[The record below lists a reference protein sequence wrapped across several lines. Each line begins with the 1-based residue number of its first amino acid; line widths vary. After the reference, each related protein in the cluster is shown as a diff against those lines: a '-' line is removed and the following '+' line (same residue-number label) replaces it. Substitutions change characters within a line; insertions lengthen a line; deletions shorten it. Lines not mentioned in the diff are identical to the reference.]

1 MSDLLALDSLGPLV
15 RRISSYLVALI
26 FDRLPRIEFR
36 NCIDGSIRSA
46 ALRTVITNLPHP
58 VPGEAPSAPVIEAYR
73 TISRYL
79 IHNIVGRFVV
89 VRPGAASLP
98 GIEIS
103 RPLLVPSAGSRVSAD
118 AIDVVV
124 ELGRCYGLLLRQEEI
139 RALRDALDNILAD
152 EDSSSSAKKRAVVAL
167 SVLAIYFSDD
177 LLSAFVSHLIEGFRD
192 PHLAAPK
199 RRLLVTIAGA
209 MARSIPKRFGPH
221 LQTLAPFILSPV
233 GEAELAEQTERMAED
248 GERDSQLDE
257 VREAALAALESFLTF
272 CSADMRFYSS
282 ETVEAALRF
291 LKYDPNLHDVVDDDD
306 DDDDDDMAGSLGDSD
321 DLDFGDDADD
331 DDYEF
336 GDLEA
341 FNDEGDVSWRV
352 RRCAAKVLHALVLSR
367 ATGDLLEEGTLHQR
381 IAPAL
386 VRRFKERDENVRL
399 EILDVVTLFV
409 RKTGESNLSL
419 KLGGRGF
426 DPSVT
431 PASIHSRKR
440 RRGSSDVSMLDAQA
454 VVLPATNMSASSG
467 PPDGLAAI
475 TPAIV
480 RGALKLLETKSQ
492 PTKQA
497 SVGLLRILTVV
508 RPGCLAEY
516 LAETVKRVIE
526 LLTTSTSTGTGAVL
540 PSTVSG
546 AASATGSSLRIE
558 TLSLVATVAQTH
570 DTAVLRPFLQDL
582 VSCVTTAARD
592 RFYKISSEAIKVAEQ
607 LIRVVTSLPRRPSA
621 EDAPRPDLLGPLYDV
636 VMDRANTAN
645 VDSEVKQQAVHA
657 LGVLLARTS
666 KDLLPQPSRDAA
678 LAVLY
683 ERLQNE
689 ITRRAAMRAVREVV
703 LHASSSDDL
712 PETWTRAVMVELSA
726 QLRKA
731 NRSLRVGGLTGLRDL
746 VLSPSGVQHLD
757 QETTKVLKDA
767 LTPLLNTNDFHMLGP
782 SLVMLTRF
790 AELGPEVIDGSVV
803 RAISSLAL
811 ADLVGTVL
819 DTLLNLVKTIG
830 EQGAGAPLMS
840 SLLKDVGVNGD
851 PAVVGRLIGTLLVCG
866 GSKTGV
872 SLDDFVKELEH
883 AQDDKR
889 KCLALSVIGEA
900 ALRLGLSSPLEPEAF
915 IAHFRSKS
923 DQVPLAA
930 AVALGRAGVGDV
942 AKYIPVILN
951 HLDKADISQYL
962 LLHSVNEILQHGN
975 VGKTGLAPFSK
986 QIWEE
991 VILVSQQEDN
1001 KALGAECVGRLI
1013 VIDPKSYLTPLQVR
1027 RRSPSSPFVER
1038 ICRGRLLTL
1047 DLKGVSP
1054 R

>member
-1 MSDLLALDSLGPLV
+1 MSDLVAPDSLAPLV

-26 FDRLPRIEFR
+26 FDRLPKIEFR
-36 NCIDGSIRSA
+36 NCIDDSVRSA
-46 ALRTVITNLPHP
+46 ALRTVITNLPQP

-79 IHNIVGRFVV
+79 FHNIVGRFVIL
-89 VRPGAASLP
+89 RPGTAPLP
-98 GIEIS
+98 GIEIT
-103 RPLLVPSAGSRVSAD
+103 RPLLVPVGDARVSAD

-124 ELGRCYGLLLRQEEI
+124 ELGRCYGPLLRQEEI
-139 RALRDALDNILAD
+139 KALRDALNNILAD
-152 EDSSSSAKKRAVVAL
+152 EQSSSSAKKRAVVAL

-177 LLSAFVSHLIEGFRD
+177 LLSAFVSQLIEGFRD

-199 RRLLVTIAGA
+199 RRLLVTITGA
-209 MARSIPKRFGPH
+209 MARSISKRFGPH

-233 GEAELAEQTERMAED
+233 GEAELVDQTERMAED
-248 GERDSQLDE
+248 GESDSQLDE

-291 LKYDPNLHDVVDDDD
+291 LKYDPNLHD
-306 DDDDDDMAGSLGDSD
+306 DDDDDDMAGSLEDAD
-321 DLDFGDDADD
+321 DLDFGDDADDDD

-367 ATGDLLEEGTLHQR
+367 ARGDLLEEGTLHQR

-409 RKTGESNLSL
+409 RKTGESDLSL

-426 DPSVT
+426 DPSVILT
-431 PASIHSRKR
+431 SVHNRKR

-454 VVLPATNMSASSG
+454 MVLPVTNVSASSSG

-480 RGALKLLETKSQ
+480 RGALKLLEMKSQ

-497 SVGLLRILTVV
+497 SVALLRILIVV
-508 RPGCLAEY
+508 RPGCLAEH
-516 LAETVKRVIE
+516 LAETVKRIIE
-526 LLTTSTSTGTGAVL
+526 LLTTSTSTSTGAVL
-540 PSTVSG
+540 ASTVSG

-558 TLSLVATVAQTH
+558 TLSLVATLAQTH
-570 DTAVLRPFLQDL
+570 DAAVLRPFLPDV

-607 LIRVVTSLPRRPSA
+607 LIRVVTSLPRRQSG
-621 EDAPRPDLLGPLYDV
+621 EDASQPDLLGPLYDV
-636 VMDRANTAN
+636 VMDRANTVN

-657 LGVLLARTS
+657 LGVILARS
-666 KDLLPQPSRDAA
+666 SRDVLSQPKRNAA
-678 LAVLY
+678 LGVLY

-689 ITRRAAMRAVREVV
+689 ITRRAAMRAVHEVV
-703 LHASSSDDL
+703 LHASSSYDL

-731 NRSLRVGGLTGLRDL
+731 NRSLRVAGLTGLKDL
-746 VLSPSGVQHLD
+746 VLNPSGVQHLD
-757 QETTKVLKDA
+757 RETTKVLKEA
-767 LTPLLNTNDFHMLGP
+767 LTPLLNTNDLHMLGP
-782 SLVMLTRF
+782 SLVMLTKF
-790 AELGPEVIDGSVV
+790 AELGPEVIDGAVV
-803 RAISSLAL
+803 SAISSLAL
-811 ADLVGTVL
+811 ADLAGTVL

-830 EQGAGAPLMS
+830 EQGAGAPLMN
-840 SLLKDVGVNGD
+840 SLLQDVGVNGD

-866 GSKTGV
+866 GPKTGV
-872 SLDDFVKELEH
+872 SLDDFVKELER

-930 AVALGRAGVGDV
+930 AMALGRAGVGDV
-942 AKYIPVILN
+942 AKYIPVVLD

-962 LLHSVNEILQHGN
+962 LLHSIKEILQHRN

-986 QIWEE
+986 QIWEK

-1013 VIDPKSYLTPLQVR
+1013 VIDPKSYLAPLQVR
-1027 RRSPSSPFVER
+1027 LRSPSSPVTDR
-1038 ICRGRLLTL
+1038 VCRGR
-1047 DLKGVSP
+1047 
-1054 R
+1054 